1 MKTPTT
7 FNKAV
12 VLLVTSFL
20 SSGAFAVDYT
30 QLPQKE
36 IRYEAQSIINN
47 VSIPWAMVQLPTG
60 QLLVSDRNG
69 ELLLQNSDQQA
80 TRIKGLPKI
89 DVNGQG
95 GLLDLALHPEFE
107 NNSWLYFTFSSPEG
121 EGEGSH
127 TALMRAKL
135 DTQKAQLTELQLLYK
150 GEGNSKKGQHYGSRI
165 AFDAQGFVYFS
176 IGDRGARDVNPQ
188 DLTLDGGKI
197 YRLHDDG
204 RIPTDNPFIKQAN
217 AKKAVWSY
225 GHRNPQGMWFDRA
238 TKQLWAHEHGP
249 KGGDELN
256 LIKPGANYGWP
267 VVSYGV
273 NYSGTEFTD
282 LTEKQGMENPVLQW
296 TPSIAPS
303 DMAFVTSDKYPQ
315 LKGKV
320 LLASMKYSFL
330 SALVIEQG
338 KVVSQD
344 KVFQGIGRVRSILQG
359 DDGYIY
365 VGIDGQGV
373 KRLVMQAK

>member
-1 MKTPTT
+1 
-7 FNKAV
+7 
-12 VLLVTSFL
+12 
-20 SSGAFAVDYT
+20 
-30 QLPQKE
+30 
-36 IRYEAQSIINN
+36 
-47 VSIPWAMVQLPTG
+47 
-60 QLLVSDRNG
+60 
-69 ELLLQNSDQQA
+69 
-80 TRIKGLPKI
+80 
-89 DVNGQG
+89 
-95 GLLDLALHPEFE
+95 
-107 NNSWLYFTFSSPEG
+107 
-121 EGEGSH
+121 
-127 TALMRAKL
+127 
-135 DTQKAQLTELQLLYK
+135 LYK

-188 DLTLDGGKI
+188 DLTRDGGKI

-217 AKKAVWSY
+217 AKKGVWSY
-225 GHRNPQGMWFDRA
+225 GHRNPQGMWFDHT

-256 LIKPGANYGWP
+256 LIKSGVNYGWP

>member
-1 MKTPTT
+1 MKTPTIYQ
-7 FNKAV
+7 KSV

-20 SSGAFAVDYT
+20 SCGAFAVDYT
-30 QLPQKE
+30 QLPQQE
-36 IRYEAQSIINN
+36 IRYEAQSMIDN

-69 ELLLQNSDQQA
+69 ELLLQSSDQQGI
-80 TRIKGLPKI
+80 RIKGLPKI

-107 NNSWLYFTFSSPEG
+107 SNGWLYFTFSSSEG
-121 EGEGSH
+121 KGEGSH

-135 DTQKAQLTELQLLYK
+135 DSKKAQLTELQLLYK

-165 AFDAQGFVYFS
+165 AFDNQGFVYFS

-188 DLTLDGGKI
+188 DLARDGGKI

-204 RIPTDNPFIKQAN
+204 RMPTDNPFVSQAG

-225 GHRNPQGMWFDRA
+225 GHRNPQGMWFDQT

-256 LIKPGANYGWP
+256 LIKPGLNYGWP

-282 LTEKQGMENPVLQW
+282 LTEKQGMENPILQW

-303 DMAFVTSDKYPQ
+303 DMAYVNSDKYPQ

-330 SALVIEQG
+330 SALEIAQG

-359 DDGYIY
+359 HDGYIY

-373 KRLVMQAK
+373 KRLVIQAQ